1 MSSENWHKIERVL
14 QDALDLPAAERAT
27 FLTNECRGDEELLYE
42 ATTLLNAHEE
52 AGDFIEEPAMVLDAE
67 VLLGDVYQQHGRMIG
82 PYKIIRP
89 LGVGGMSE
97 VFLAEDSRL
106 DRPIALKILPE
117 YFAADEARLRRFQ
130 GEARAASALN
140 HPNILTI
147 YDIGEADGIYFIA
160 TEYID
165 GQTLRQLSAE
175 GKLPLDK
182 ILDVAEQ
189 VSSALVTAHEAGI
202 VHRDIKPENIMRRAD
217 GLVKILDF
225 GIAKLLEPESANTRS
240 GVETEAGM
248 LLGTVNYMSP
258 EQARGLAIDER
269 TDLWSLGVVLYEMI
283 TRRLPFKGATRMDTI
298 VAILERD
305 PAPLFETANKPQRNL
320 EILISKCLE
329 KDGQKRVTSATE
341 LLAQIKRIAEQLKSD
356 PASEATIADEK
367 QVVSQRASHK
377 NRWLAVSLVL
387 FLIVAGYAAILYRGR
402 VAKSNTATVS
412 QKPYLQMN
420 EAEQLE
426 FIRAQELR
434 ISALMGDRPAQL
446 NDEALQAIK
455 AYVDRYAA
463 RTVPKKGTES
473 LNDMFS
479 RAPQYAPLIARSFS
493 ARKVP
498 VIIGLYLPVIESAY
512 RPCYENSF
520 GSKGLFQF
528 LPQTAKEYGVSPGEM
543 CDAEKMAP
551 AAAHYIADHMAELG
565 DDAESMTLVLLSYN
579 HGAPWVRTTLRDLRE
594 TSGYQRNFWTL
605 FAHRNELDERF
616 RNEGAGY
623 VPSFFAAAIIGENPQ
638 AFGLTV
644 PPLSRAAVVT
654 DH

>member
-1 MSSENWHKIERVL
+1 MLSPEQWQKVERVL
-14 QDALDLPAAERAT
+14 QSALDLPASERDT
-27 FLTNECRGDEELLYE
+27 FLSEQCREDQELFFE
-42 ATTLLNAHEE
+42 ASSLLNAHEE
-52 AGDFIEEPAMVLDAE
+52 AGDFIEEPAIVRDAE

-82 PYKIIRP
+82 PYRIIRP

-117 YFAADEARLRRFQ
+117 YFAADEGRLRRFQ

-147 YDIGEADGIYFIA
+147 YDIGEAGGVYFIA

-165 GQTLRQLSAE
+165 GQTIRQLSAE
-175 GKLPLDK
+175 KKLSLDVV
-182 ILDVAEQ
+182 LDVAEQ
-189 VSSALVTAHEAGI
+189 VCSALVAAHDAGI

-225 GIAKLLEPESANTRS
+225 GIAKLLEPESADAGS

-283 TRRLPFKGATRMDTI
+283 ARRLPFKGATRMDTI
-298 VAILERD
+298 VAILERE
-305 PAPLFETANKPQRNL
+305 PAPLFEGGPRNEAPRSL
-320 EILISKCLE
+320 QTLIGKCLE
-329 KDGQKRVTSATE
+329 KDVQERVGSTTE
-341 LLAQIKRIAEQLKSD
+341 LLSELKRIAEQLKAQPVS
-356 PASEATIADEK
+356 TTVTADEIARQPK
-367 QVVSQRASHK
+367 SHT
-377 NRWLAVSLVL
+377 NRWLVVSLVAI
-387 FLIVAGYAAILYRGR
+387 LITAGIVAILYRGR
-402 VAKSNTATVS
+402 VARVNNPVAAS
-412 QKPYLQMN
+412 QKLYSQMSD
-420 EAEQLE
+420 AEKLE
-426 FIRAQELR
+426 FIRAQEHH

-455 AYVDRYAA
+455 FYVDRYAA
-463 RTVPKKGTES
+463 RTVPPVGTES
-473 LNDMFS
+473 LNDTYS
-479 RAPQYAPLIARSFS
+479 RAPQYASLIARSFS
-493 ARKVP
+493 ARRVP
-498 VIIGLYLPVIESAY
+498 VIIGLYLPMIESAY
-512 RPCYENSF
+512 KPCFENSF

-528 LPQTAKEYGVSPGEM
+528 LPQTAKLYGVSPAEM

-579 HGAPWVRTTLRDLRE
+579 HGAGWVRTTLRELRE
-594 TSGYQRNFWTL
+594 TNGYQRNFWTL
-605 FAHRNELDERF
+605 FAHRNELGESF
-616 RNEGAGY
+616 RREGAGY
-623 VPSFFAAAIIGENPQ
+623 VPSFFAAAIVGENPQ
-638 AFGLTV
+638 VFGLTV
-644 PPLSRAAVVT
+644 PPLSEAARQ
-654 DH
+654 

>member
-1 MSSENWHKIERVL
+1 
-14 QDALDLPAAERAT
+14 
-27 FLTNECRGDEELLYE
+27 
-42 ATTLLNAHEE
+42 
-52 AGDFIEEPAMVLDAE
+52 MVLDAE
-67 VLLGDVYQQHGRMIG
+67 VLLGDIYQQPGRMIG

-97 VFLAEDSRL
+97 IFLAEDSRL

-175 GKLPLDK
+175 GKLSLDLV
-182 ILDVAEQ
+182 LDVAEQ
-189 VSSALVTAHEAGI
+189 VSFALVAAHDAGI

-217 GLVKILDF
+217 GLVKVLDF
-225 GIAKLLEPESANTRS
+225 GIAKLLEPESANTTS

-283 TRRLPFKGATRMDTI
+283 ACRLPFKGATRMDTI

-305 PAPLFETANKPQRNL
+305 PAPLFEKGGGRRTSLENL
-320 EILISKCLE
+320 IRKCLE
-329 KDGQKRVTSATE
+329 KDVQRRVHSATE
-341 LLAQIKRIAEQLKSD
+341 LLLELKRIEEQVKSD
-356 PASEATIADEK
+356 PAFAGAIDEK
-367 QVVSQRASHK
+367 QAVSQQTSHK
-377 NRWLAVSLVL
+377 NRWLALSVVV
-387 FLIVAGYAAILYRGR
+387 FLIAAGFAAILYRGR
-402 VAKSNTATVS
+402 VATSNTSATVT
-412 QKPYLQMN
+412 QKLYLQMN

-426 FIRAQELR
+426 FIRTQEQH
-434 ISALMGDRPAQL
+434 ISALMGDRPSQL

-455 AYVDRYAA
+455 FYVDRYAA
-463 RTVPKKGTES
+463 RTVRNKETES
-473 LNDMFS
+473 LNDMYS
-479 RAPQYAPLIARSFS
+479 RAPQYAPLIARAFS
-493 ARKVP
+493 ERRVP

-512 RPCYENSF
+512 RPCSENNF

-528 LPQTAKEYGVSPGEM
+528 LPQTAKLYGLSPGEM
-543 CDAEKMAP
+543 CDAGKMAP

-579 HGAPWVRTTLRDLRE
+579 QGAGWVRTTLRELRD
-594 TSGYQRNFWTL
+594 TNGYQRNFWTL
-605 FAHRNELDERF
+605 FAHRNELGESF

-623 VPSFFAAAIIGENPQ
+623 VPSFFAAAIVGENPQ
-638 AFGLTV
+638 VFGLTV
-644 PPLSRAAVVT
+644 PPLSKIAMSNEQ
-654 DH
+654 